1 LSLSIVLVGGGNSVI
16 FGNHADQ
23 LSLHIHLTRVLQVVV
38 LNRDSFFYW
47 ILFAAHSGAATA
59 AAVAAGNRTISFQGM
74 WNKACLSKSMPP
86 EADIIGGIYFL

>member
-1 LSLSIVLVGGGNSVI
+1 
-16 FGNHADQ
+16 
-23 LSLHIHLTRVLQVVV
+23 V
-38 LNRDSFFYW
+38 LNRDSFFYC

-86 EADIIGGIYFL
+86 EAYILGGIYFLYPPLKANKQFTTNFLFIKPYQSASELQ